1 LNKKQSQLD
10 INLSRNLLPIKI
22 SEVLLNDVFTS
33 AKSQNSPILSI
44 VIGTKPDFYKQ
55 APIVVE
61 AMKNKV
67 PVFVIDTGQH
77 FDDVLGFGIKEFN
90 LEDTVGCNLQI
101 RGDLME
107 KASELIL
114 KFGSFGRYCVNQ
126 FGVDLQLLPVVHG
139 DTLVAG
145 IAPLAWVFGM
155 GQKVGQNE
163 AGLRSMSP
171 EVMKHLKIHQD
182 PTQSDV
188 QQFIAD
194 QFEGDWFIAREEPF
208 PEQIDTWICSA
219 GTKYFF
225 APTQLNKDNLVR
237 EGYPEELIY
246 VVGNSVVDAIDIKR
260 KQKSHESIFDVY
272 PKLEKGEWIR
282 MDIHRRE
289 NLTRHRFNS
298 IINGLINLVEK
309 TEHKVVLVML
319 NATASALKAYNLQ
332 DKLDNLSKDFPD
344 KFVITPL
351 WREYGHVIEFLDSG
365 HCWAEMTDSG
375 SMQEELLY
383 FPQVLS
389 LTVRLNTDRPETIFD
404 AKSNILIPPVNPAW
418 ITSIVR
424 EAFDKNVGL
433 GLNLKN
439 KKPIYGKPGNVSRN
453 IVSIIKKEFENGNA
467 SFYPW
472 LHQRINLWKEKNGLD
487 YL

>member
-1 LNKKQSQLD
+1 
-10 INLSRNLLPIKI
+10 
-22 SEVLLNDVFTS
+22 
-33 AKSQNSPILSI
+33 
-44 VIGTKPDFYKQ
+44 
-55 APIVVE
+55 
-61 AMKNKV
+61 
-67 PVFVIDTGQH
+67 
-77 FDDVLGFGIKEFN
+77 
-90 LEDTVGCNLQI
+90 
-101 RGDLME
+101 
-107 KASELIL
+107 
-114 KFGSFGRYCVNQ
+114 
-126 FGVDLQLLPVVHG
+126 
-139 DTLVAG
+139 
-145 IAPLAWVFGM
+145 
-155 GQKVGQNE
+155 
-163 AGLRSMSP
+163 MSP
-171 EVMKHLKIHQD
+171 EVMKHLKIYQD
-182 PTQSDV
+182 PTKSVV

-194 QFEGDWFIAREEPF
+194 QFEGEWFLAREEPF

-260 KQKSHESIFDVY
+260 KQKPAESIFDIY
-272 PKLEKGEWIR
+272 PKLENGKWIR

-298 IINGLINLVEK
+298 IINGLINLIER
-309 TEHKVVLVML
+309 TEHRVVLVML
-319 NATASALKAYNLQ
+319 NATASALKAYNLE
-332 DKLDNLSKDFPD
+332 DKLNNLSIDFPD

-383 FPQVLS
+383 FPEVLS
-389 LTVRLNTDRPETIFD
+389 LTVRLNTDRPETIFE

-424 EAFDKNVGL
+424 EAFNKREGL

-439 KKPIYGKPGNVSRN
+439 KKPIYGNPGNVSRN

-472 LHQRINLWKEKNGLD
+472 LHQRINLWKEKNGVD

>member
-1 LNKKQSQLD
+1 MNKKQNQLD

-22 SEVLLNDVFTS
+22 SKELLNDIFSS

-61 AMKNKV
+61 AMKQKV

-126 FGVDLQLLPVVHG
+126 FGIDSQLLPVVHG

-182 PTQSDV
+182 PNKSV
-188 QQFIAD
+188 VEQFIAD
-194 QFEGDWFIAREEPF
+194 QFQGKWFLAREEPF

-237 EGYPEELIY
+237 EGYPEELVY

-260 KQKSHESIFDVY
+260 KQKSSESVFDIY
-272 PKLEKGEWIR
+272 PQLENGEWIR

-289 NLTRHRFNS
+289 NLTHHRFTS

-319 NATASALKAYNLQ
+319 NATASALKAYNLE
-332 DKLDNLSKDFPD
+332 DKLHNLSIAFPE

-351 WREYGHVIEFLDSG
+351 WREYAHVIEFLDSG

-383 FPQVLS
+383 FPDVLS
-389 LTVRLNTDRPETIFD
+389 LTVRLNTDRPETIFE

-424 EAFDKNVGL
+424 EAFDKNEDL

-439 KKPIYGKPGNVSRN
+439 KTPIYGKPGDVSRN

-467 SFYPW
+467 NFYPW

>member
-1 LNKKQSQLD
+1 MNKKQNQLD

-22 SEVLLNDVFTS
+22 SKELLNDIFSS
-33 AKSQNSPILSI
+33 AKSQNSHILSI

-61 AMKNKV
+61 AMKEKV

-77 FDDVLGFGIKEFN
+77 FDEVLGFGIKEFN
-90 LEDTVGCNLQI
+90 LEETVGRNLQI

-114 KFGSFGRYCVNQ
+114 KFGSFGRYCVKQ
-126 FGVDLQLLPVVHG
+126 FGVDSQLLPVVHG

-171 EVMKHLKIHQD
+171 EVMKHLKIYQD
-182 PTQSDV
+182 PTKSVV

-194 QFEGDWFIAREEPF
+194 QFEGEWFLAREEPF

-260 KQKSHESIFDVY
+260 KQKPAESIFDIY
-272 PKLEKGEWIR
+272 PKLENGKWIR

-298 IINGLINLVEK
+298 IINGLINLVER
-309 TEHKVVLVML
+309 TEHRVVLVML
-319 NATASALKAYNLQ
+319 NATASALKAYNLE
-332 DKLDNLSKDFPD
+332 DKLNNLSIDFPD

-383 FPQVLS
+383 FPEVLS
-389 LTVRLNTDRPETIFD
+389 LTVRLNTDRPETIFE

-424 EAFDKNVGL
+424 EAFNKREGL

-472 LHQRINLWKEKNGLD
+472 LHQRINLWKEKNGVD

>member
-1 LNKKQSQLD
+1 M
-10 INLSRNLLPIKI
+10 KI

-424 EAFDKNVGL
+424 EAFDRNEGL